1 MLRTLIKAR
10 TPLLRNQNLVL
21 LPTAYIHNLPL
32 LAPQAFTQQWATILR
47 TPLSASKVLPGS
59 ISQTSEGET
68 PVQSSQDL
76 TRRNRDSLSQG
87 CGL

>member
-1 MLRTLIKAR
+1 M
-10 TPLLRNQNLVL
+10 LRNQTLVL

-32 LAPQAFTQQWATILR
+32 LAPQAFTQQWATILGN
-47 TPLSASKVLPGS
+47 PLSASKVLPGS
-59 ISQTSEGET
+59 ISQTSEGDT

-76 TRRNRDSLSQG
+76 TRRNREGLSQG